1 LVGGAPALDQ
11 KSRPSCDSRLAPKP
25 EAVDR
30 ARLVDKLV
38 ADKRDALIRRRAPKA
53 LPVRV
58 RPVRACAR
66 RHAPGRAGARGN
78 ARTASP
84 WRSAPRRGRAAL
96 PSNNARRRQR
106 LDAQCPHARVAGFRR
121 DAADARSEPEW
132 PRAESRPE
140 CLDPNWGRCAVP
152 ASVALSAKTAIYCC
166 SNRSDARPCRKSGEC
181 RITLSLPSPRSKIH
195 DKSAP
200 T

>member
-1 LVGGAPALDQ
+1 MPQFKCRLPTRSRSFSFAFGTALYAPQRTLALVGGAPALDQ

-106 LDAQCPHARVAGFRR
+106 LDAQCPHARV
-121 DAADARSEPEW
+121 
-132 PRAESRPE
+132 
-140 CLDPNWGRCAVP
+140 
-152 ASVALSAKTAIYCC
+152 
-166 SNRSDARPCRKSGEC
+166 
-181 RITLSLPSPRSKIH
+181 
-195 DKSAP
+195 
-200 T
+200 